1 MALTACQA
9 HTAMN
14 QVEMQALALEWVA
27 LLFQHGLRDLLGAAY
42 TQCGLPCFVS
52 EANSLYVS
60 AWMLDYLYS
69 LPDGTASAFLR
80 ANGFSVR
87 GM

>member
-1 MALTACQA
+1 MGAT
-9 HTAMN
+9 MN
-14 QVEMQALALEWVA
+14 QVEMQALALEWAA
-27 LLFQHGLRDLLGAAY
+27 LLFQYGLRDLLGAAY
-42 TQCGLPCFVS
+42 VQCGLPCFVS

-69 LPDGTASAFLR
+69 LPDGTASQFL
-80 ANGFSVR
+80 ASNGFKVR

>member
-1 MALTACQA
+1 MSE
-9 HTAMN
+9 AMI
-14 QVEMQALALEWVA
+14 QALVNEWVS
-27 LLFQHGLRDLLGAAY
+27 LLFQYGLRDILGAAY
-42 TQCGLPCFVS
+42 AQCGLPCFVS
-52 EANSLYVS
+52 KANELYVS
-60 AWMLDYLYS
+60 AWMLDTLYR